1 MKILVIALGGALGSV
16 LRVWV
21 STSVYNRFPSNFP
34 WGTISVNAIGS
45 FLIGLMFIVIQQRF
59 NDSEVLRGFIIIGLL
74 GGFTTFSTFSLET
87 LLLLETGFW
96 AKAMINIIGSVLI
109 CIFSAFVGMG
119 IGRWAT

>member
-1 MKILVIALGGALGSV
+1 MKILAIALGGALGSV

-45 FLIGLMFIVIQQRF
+45 FLIGLLFIVIQQRF
-59 NDSEVLRGFIIIGLL
+59 DDSEILRGVIIIGML

-87 LLLLETGFW
+87 ILLLETGFW
-96 AKAMINIIGSVLI
+96 AKALVNIIGSVSI
-109 CIFSAFVGMG
+109 CVFSAFVGMG
-119 IGRWAT
+119 LGRWAT

>member
-1 MKILVIALGGALGSV
+1 MKILAIAIGGALGSV
-16 LRVWV
+16 LRVWI
-21 STSVYNRFPSNFP
+21 STSIYNRFPSNMP
-34 WGTISVNAIGS
+34 WGTISVNALGS
-45 FLIGLMFIVIQQRF
+45 LLIGLSFVIIQQRF
-59 NDSEVLRGFIIIGLL
+59 NDSEVLRGFIIIGML

-96 AKAMINIIGSVLI
+96 AKALINILGSVLI

>member
-1 MKILVIALGGALGSV
+1 MKVLAIALGGALGSV
-16 LRVWV
+16 LRVWL
-21 STSVYNRFPSNFP
+21 STSVYNRYPSNFP

-45 FLIGLMFIVIQQRF
+45 FLIGLLFIVIQQRF
-59 NDSEVLRGFIIIGLL
+59 DDNEILRGFIIVGML

-96 AKAMINIIGSVLI
+96 VKALANILASVSI
-109 CIFSAFVGMG
+109 CVFSAFVGMG